1 MKVFCVFIQVEDS
14 IAFHDRSGLWV
25 NTNGGLFILTQG
37 CDRARGEGGGQG
49 GWTKERM
56 KSKKEI

>member
-37 CDRARGEGGGQG
+37 CDRARGGRGVD
-49 GWTKERM
+49 ER
-56 KSKKEI
+56 KDEK